1 LLDKYLRNHTFKNV
15 KQFIEHRSD
24 PCCLRKYF
32 CVYRW
37 RGHMDTSRS
46 SVLSRYRLLVA
57 ATYGLTSTLASPA
70 LLGGNGCSGP
80 GTGLDD
86 CSAYP
91 TSSAL
96 PFSDA
101 RLLVFAGEQGAFK
114 RAGTPAKPG
123 VLDVAR
129 GEHRLSVFATASKT
143 TGLDMILSERGPFTV
158 FMPVNRAFAET
169 LRATGSLLLAVDDRW
184 AETLKSHVV
193 RGRYSAAELETLKS
207 AATLQGGEIQ
217 FDAAK
222 GLRVSGARILEQDL
236 IAGNGII
243 HTVDRVLF
251 PNRDR
256 STSDQ

>member
-1 LLDKYLRNHTFKNV
+1 M
-15 KQFIEHRSD
+15 E
-24 PCCLRKYF
+24 
-32 CVYRW
+32 
-37 RGHMDTSRS
+37 TSRS
-46 SVLSRYRLLVA
+46 SVLSKYRLLVA

-80 GTGLDD
+80 GTSLQKW
-86 CSAYP
+86 SAYP
-91 TSSAL
+91 TNSAL

-101 RLLVFAGEQGAFK
+101 RLLVLAGEQGACK
-114 RAGTPAKPG
+114 RAETPTKPG
-123 VLDVAR
+123 VLDIAR
-129 GEHRLSVFATASKT
+129 GEHRLSVFAIASES
-143 TGLDMILSERGPFTV
+143 TGLDKILGERGPFTLFV
-158 FMPVNRAFAET
+158 PVNRAFAET
-169 LRATGSLLLAVDDRW
+169 LRAKGSLPLGADDRW

-193 RGRYSAAELETLKS
+193 RGRFSAAELEALKS

-217 FDAAK
+217 FDAAR